1 MTHVLVTFLGAPD
14 TGRPPSLRKRRGYQV
29 MHYRFPP
36 DGHIRRHRLFPLA
49 LLAHLRR
56 GGGGPSELVVFG
68 TRGSVWD
75 ELLRYAGGHWSQR
88 ELNDLIELALK
99 NGVDQDVLKRYQD
112 PLRDVLGLDSVRLEV
127 LEHLD
132 EEDAGGS
139 TGDEVQK
146 QIEIIERLN
155 KATEK
160 ATKITIDVTHGLRYM
175 PLLGS
180 LAAYVVEST
189 RSSVF
194 VKPEMVAKIDGI
206 WYGALDRKKPDNL
219 GQEIAPAINLAG
231 LSRIVDWLTAFKN
244 FEWDGDYWAF
254 AEALE
259 HEDKA
264 TAGALAEAAFLDRL
278 GRIEQ
283 ADEKF
288 REVRDAIAGAPK
300 QAVTGLFGS
309 ALKDRF
315 AVLDMT
321 SDQLFHHQ
329 RALALHHLEHDD
341 LVHAAIWGREAAVT
355 RIVPAMRLEFESSVQ
370 RMPDSNSRES
380 KKKRRFQAYVDV
392 DNINKFVRIHEV
404 RQKCAHLYGCKSMSG
419 VAEDISSQHK
429 EFLRIRRIRN
439 AFAHGVSEMEDDNQP
454 IDNDGLPEIHSFD
467 ACKAALTKSLN
478 SFLDEKDPKGANL
491 ITSLL

>member
-56 GGGGPSELVVFG
+56 GGGGPRELVVFG

-99 NGVDQDVLKRYQD
+99 NRVDQDVLKRYQD

-206 WYGALDRKKPDNL
+206 WYGALDRKKPDDL

-254 AEALE
+254 AEALKKGNSYE
-259 HEDKA
+259 VKA
-264 TAGALAEAAFLDRL
+264 GKMLEEAAFFERL
-278 GRIEQ
+278 GRFKDAQETF
-283 ADEKF
+283 EKF
-288 REVRDAIAGAPK
+288 ITNVDA
-300 QAVTGLFGS
+300 L
-309 ALKDRF
+309 LK
-315 AVLDMT
+315 
-321 SDQLFHHQ
+321 
-329 RALALHHLEHDD
+329 
-341 LVHAAIWGREAAVT
+341 
-355 RIVPAMRLEFESSVQ
+355 
-370 RMPDSNSRES
+370 
-380 KKKRRFQAYVDV
+380 
-392 DNINKFVRIHEV
+392 
-404 RQKCAHLYGCKSMSG
+404 
-419 VAEDISSQHK
+419 K
-429 EFLRIRRIRN
+429 EPT
-439 AFAHGVSEMEDDNQP
+439 AHGLIALFKDALSERIKLFN
-454 IDNDGLPEIHSFD
+454 
-467 ACKAALTKSLN
+467 LN
-478 SFLDEKDPKGANL
+478 GEEL
-491 ITSLL
+491 